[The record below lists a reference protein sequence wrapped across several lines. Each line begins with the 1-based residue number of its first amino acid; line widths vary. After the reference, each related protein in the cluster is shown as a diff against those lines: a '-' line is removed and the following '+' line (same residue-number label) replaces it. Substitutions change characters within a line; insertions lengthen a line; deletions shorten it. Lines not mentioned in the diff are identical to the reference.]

1 MTNSEGITVYGIAYT
16 WKEVYSISGLVEE
29 DFKYDPVGCFGDF
42 LEYLNQEKWNEL

>member
-42 LEYLNQEKWNEL
+42 LECLNQEEE